1 MLSTTRS
8 AGLIG
13 IDAAVVD
20 VEVDTVRGLPALS
33 IVGLPDTAIR
43 ESKDRIRS
51 AIENSGF
58 SFPPMNFVVNLAP
71 ACFKKQG
78 SAFDAAIAVAILCA
92 TGQSTHASAPFPLI
106 GELSLDGA
114 LRPVRGILSMTLAL
128 CRAGFKGVVV
138 PWENRF
144 EAAAL
149 GVIDV
154 FAARN
159 LCEALSFAC
168 AGTTPFRTPEETFA
182 HESYPFDFSMVL
194 GQETVRRAVEIAA
207 AGHHNILLYGPP
219 GAGKSMIAK
228 CVPSILPE
236 LGREESIETTMIHSV
251 GGTLPAGAGLMRVPP
266 FRTPHHTASGVSLV
280 GGGRVPSVGEIS
292 LAHHGVLFMDE
303 FAEFRTDTLQALR
316 QPLEDQVVTVSRA
329 AGCARFPADFMLI
342 GSSNPCRCGYLLD
355 RETKCRCTQ
364 SEVRAYFRKITGPV
378 LDRIDIDIYV
388 PRVEY
393 GALLKGGSSES
404 SSSIRERVV
413 AARGIQRKRF
423 GGRLSP
429 CNSRMTSEEVRR
441 FCAIDAATE
450 RAVEEAVVK
459 LNLSAR
465 SFFRV
470 LKVARTIADL
480 DGCERVE
487 LRHAMEAVSYKSLQ
501 RHCGE

>member
-1 MLSTTRS
+1 MLSISRS

-33 IVGLPDTAIR
+33 IVGLPDSTIR

-58 SFPPMNFVVNLAP
+58 DFPPLNFVVNLAP

-78 SAFDAAIAVAILCA
+78 SNFDAAIAVAVLCA
-92 TGQSTHASAPFPLI
+92 TGQSVHPSAAIPLI

-114 LRPVRGILSMTLAL
+114 LRPVRGILSMILAL
-128 CRAGFKGVVV
+128 YRGGFTGAVV
-138 PWENRF
+138 PWENRT
-144 EAAAL
+144 EASAAGL
-149 GVIDV
+149 VNI
-154 FAARN
+154 FPAKN
-159 LCEALSFAC
+159 LREALELSNGG
-168 AGTTPFRTPEETFA
+168 GTPYVCEHRAAERET
-182 HESYPFDFSMVL
+182 YPFDFSMVL

-251 GGTLPAGAGLMRVPP
+251 GGTLPPGAGLLRVPP
-266 FRTPHHTASGVSLV
+266 FRTPHHSASGVALV

-303 FAEFRTDTLQALR
+303 FAEFRTDTLQSLR

-329 AGCARFPADFMLI
+329 AGTVRFPCDFMLVA
-342 GSSNPCRCGYLLD
+342 SSNPCRCGYLLD
-355 RETKCRCTQ
+355 RDIPCRCAP
-364 SEVRAYFRKITGPV
+364 SEVRAYFKKITGPV
-378 LDRIDIDIYV
+378 LDRIDMDIYV

-393 GALLKGGSSES
+393 GALLKGGASES
-404 SSSIRERVV
+404 SGAIRERVN
-413 AARGIQRKRF
+413 AARKVQRERF

-429 CNSRMTSEEVRR
+429 CNSRMSSEEVRSY
-441 FCAIDAATE
+441 CAIDAATE
-450 RAVEEAVVK
+450 RAVEEAVIK

-480 DGCERVE
+480 DGSANVGMH
-487 LRHAMEAVSYKSLQ
+487 HALEAVSYKTLQ
-501 RHCGE
+501 RHYEV